1 MEEKDDFIESIA
13 DEFRSDYS
21 GTSRLYR
28 LIVSPFEIVEKTMSR
43 LPKLVEFFSA
53 CISEQGACTAYAA
66 VQVAAWYTPA
76 TLSRLIGASK
86 SQVRMAAAW
95 GLGLIGDEVHLS
107 PLGILL
113 RDDRRGVR
121 SVADEA
127 RRSILFRTQS
137 PWHRRTAEK
146 VEDFLAASELD
157 KASELA
163 DQLVEETEFRSD
175 AYFLRAWVRFCNVQW
190 DAAIEDCKKTLTI
203 DPFCYRAC
211 VALGQCFWHQN
222 RNAAAREC
230 FYESMR
236 LYPDFE
242 PAHVALRMLYG
253 SRSIA

>member
-1 MEEKDDFIESIA
+1 MESIA
-13 DEFRSDYS
+13 NRIRTDYS
-21 GTSRLYR
+21 GTHRPCR
-28 LIVSPFEIVEKTMSR
+28 LIVAPFEIVEKTMSR
-43 LPKLVEFFSA
+43 LPKLVEFFNA
-53 CISEQGACTAYAA
+53 CLSERGASVAFAA

-76 TLSRLIGASK
+76 TLFRLIGASK

-95 GLGLIGDEVHLS
+95 GLGLIGDEMHLR
-107 PLGILL
+107 PLGHML
-113 RDDRRGVR
+113 RDDIRGVR
-121 SVADEA
+121 LAADEA

-137 PWHRRTAEK
+137 PWHRRTAEE
-146 VEDFLAASELD
+146 VEDFLASSEME
-157 KASELA
+157 KASSLA
-163 DQLVEETEFRSD
+163 DQLVEETELRSD
-175 AYFLRAWVRFCNVQW
+175 AYLLRAWVRVCNVQW

-253 SRSIA
+253 SNSVV

>member
-1 MEEKDDFIESIA
+1 MESIA
-13 DEFRSDYS
+13 NGIRTDYS
-21 GTSRLYR
+21 GTCRHSLM
-28 LIVSPFEIVEKTMSR
+28 IVAPFEIVEKTMSR
-43 LPKLVEFFSA
+43 LPKLVEFFNA
-53 CISEQGACTAYAA
+53 CLSERGASVAFAA

-76 TLSRLIGASK
+76 TLFRLIGASK

-95 GLGLIGDEVHLS
+95 GLGLIGDEMHLK
-107 PLGILL
+107 PLGHMLQ
-113 RDDRRGVR
+113 DDIRGVR
-121 SVADEA
+121 LAADEA

-137 PWHRRTAEK
+137 PWHRRTAEE
-146 VEDFLAASELD
+146 VEDFLASSEME
-157 KASELA
+157 KASNLA
-163 DQLVEETEFRSD
+163 DQLVEETELRSD
-175 AYFLRAWVRFCNVQW
+175 AYLLRAWVRVCNAQW

-253 SRSIA
+253 SNSVV